1 MSSRAYVVRRRTFIK
16 TPDGVKIVESDYGI
30 DSAVDLASL
39 TSLIEKNSNLN
50 EVRPREI
57 LEVTVSEE
65 FITVE
70 LAVKHLVFVESDFP
84 DDMPIG
90 LHYEILHELLGD
102 DADTMCL
109 YNEEWD
115 RVTESVLRRAVFVN
129 GRPFLAVRDCFSSE
143 VHFVESEPIAIHEMP
158 TPKFTP
164 LVSIGFT
171 EENSMVSGYDGQ
183 EVGLLADDVGILVT
197 RPDEGEVDY
206 AVFRQEPDRQSNMI
220 LELMASQF
228 HEFMAKI
235 LVEALIGRIPEK
247 FVNEVPAAWVED
259 KGSWSAITSIELSP
273 LLTSENPR
281 SPIRQGILD
290 WLLDFRRGENFEAW
304 LAEYIASVVD
314 PNSPDYEKRIARH
327 ARVELELAKRERT

>member
-1 MSSRAYVVRRRTFIK
+1 MKSCVYAVRRKKLVSMAGEITTVDMEYEVDAAI
-16 TPDGVKIVESDYGI
+16 DLES
-30 DSAVDLASL
+30 LASVIRQDPN
-39 TSLIEKNSNLN
+39 LI

-70 LAVKHLVFVESDFP
+70 QAVKHLVFVESDVP

-90 LHYEILHELLGD
+90 LHYELLHELLGD

-109 YNEEWD
+109 YQEEWN

-129 GRPFLAVRDCFSSE
+129 GRPFLAIRDRFGSE
-143 VHFVESEPIAIHEMP
+143 VHFVESEPIAIHERP

-197 RPDEGEVDY
+197 RPDEGEIDY

-235 LVEALIGRIPEK
+235 MVEALIGRIPEK

-259 KGSWSAITSIELSP
+259 EGSWSAITSIELSP
-273 LLTSENPR
+273 LLTLENPR

-327 ARVELELAKRERT
+327 ARVEVELSKWE